1 MVPDAPHREAAREW
15 LGFIT
20 SDNAFKILD
29 RYGFKRFVAPR
40 Q

>member
-1 MVPDAPHREAAREW
+1 VPDAPHPEAARAW
-15 LGFIT
+15 LAFVT
-20 SDNAFKILD
+20 SDEAFKILD